1 VTTVVLDVRPALP
14 VTWQAMADVR
24 PMRPDDVSRVAAL
37 HAEYLPAGFFAKL
50 GRRYLRA
57 YYRTFID
64 SPYAVAFTATIGG
77 DPVGMI
83 VGTTH
88 TREHYQW
95 VAHQR
100 AVRLALVGMTAML
113 ARPRQLLLFIRT
125 RVARYVRALRRA
137 TSPSV
142 PASARTQPD
151 VAVLTHIAVDA
162 GVRFLGIGRT
172 LVSAFL
178 DELRAGNVE
187 EVRLITA
194 ASDGAAAFYERLRW
208 DRLMERPAADGSRAV
223 EFRFRPL
230 VPAAVAS

>member
-1 VTTVVLDVRPALP
+1 VTTVLLDVRPALP
-14 VTWQAMADVR
+14 VTWQAVADVR
-24 PMRPDDVSRVAAL
+24 PMRPEDVSRVAAL
-37 HAEYLPAGFFAKL
+37 HAENLPSGFFAKL

-64 SPYAVAFTATIGG
+64 SPHAVAFTATVGG
-77 DPVGMI
+77 DPVGML

-95 VAHQR
+95 VARQR

-113 ARPRQLLLFIRT
+113 TRPRQLLLFVRT

-137 TSPSV
+137 TTPSET
-142 PASARTQPD
+142 ASAPAQPD

-162 GVRFLGIGRT
+162 GIRFLGIGRT

-178 DELRAGNVE
+178 EDLRAGNVE

-194 ASDGAAAFYERLRW
+194 ADDGAAAFYERLRW
-208 DRLMERPAADGSRAV
+208 DRIVERPAADGSLAI

-230 VPAAVAS
+230 VPAATAH